1 MNNRSW
7 EHYAEDREHLLLA
20 LRRKGVRGWV
30 PAQLVRDAILE
41 CGWRIER
48 AYGLEPSLLGLCC
61 PEERV
66 VKIPVD
72 FRRRLRVPETAAAVL
87 NETLA
92 HELGRIRLHA
102 EQPVEGVKRGVEQKK
117 EADDYART
125 FLVPL
130 VVLVTRL
137 PMDSLLR
144 AETQQQ
150 RWTQVRRLAEEFGVT
165 GWFMACALQMYG
177 LIRLGRRREIEILP
191 EAQIVVRRFAFARMA

>member
-1 MNNRSW
+1 MNKSW
-7 EHYAEDREHLLLA
+7 ENYAEDREHLLLA

-61 PEERV
+61 PEEQA

-92 HELGRIRLHA
+92 HELGRIRLYA
-102 EQPVEGVKRGVEQKK
+102 DQPVKGVKKTMEQKK

-130 VVLVTRL
+130 VALVTRL
-137 PMDSLLR
+137 PMESLLR

-150 RWTQVRRLAEEFGVT
+150 RWSQVRRLAEEFGVT
-165 GWFMACALQMYG
+165 GWFMSRVLQMYG
-177 LIRLGRRREIEILP
+177 LIRLGQRREIEVLP
-191 EAQIVVRRFAFARMA
+191 EAHAVARRFAFARLA